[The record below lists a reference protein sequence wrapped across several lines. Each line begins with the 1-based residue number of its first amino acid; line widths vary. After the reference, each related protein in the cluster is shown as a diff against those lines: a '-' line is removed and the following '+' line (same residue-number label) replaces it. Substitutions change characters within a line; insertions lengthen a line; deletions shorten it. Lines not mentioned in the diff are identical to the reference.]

1 MVWGKLLL
9 QTFHLVERRSQG
21 LIGCKSKKIVPIR
34 QSINYGKTYPYY
46 GKGGFLANLS
56 PMSKKSRTFALRNI
70 VEYFLAFFNYICFTS
85 PIMAFIE
92 TNNIKGDVFGGI
104 TAGIVALPL
113 ALAFG
118 IHAFGG
124 VDSPEA
130 SSMGALAGLVG
141 ATLLGF
147 FAALFGGTHSQISG
161 PTGPMTVITASIV
174 SGAWASSQGNISAVL
189 LSMSLAGIFCG
200 LFQVLF
206 GLIRIGKYVRYIPYP
221 VLSGFMSGI
230 GVIIILQQLYPIIG
244 KKSPAST
251 LDMILN
257 FPAAFA
263 EGISVPALLLGLA
276 CIALIILVPKV
287 TKKVPATLVAL
298 VVVTVVSLF
307 TGLDSALT
315 IGNIPAGLPMPF
327 FTKVQLDGIDW
338 MVVIKAS
345 LVPGLTLAG
354 LGSID
359 TLLTSVMADNITKT
373 KHNSNQ
379 ELIGQGIGNAVAGLF
394 CGLAGA
400 GATMRTVVNVKSGGR
415 TQLSGMIHAA
425 LLLAILLGLGSLVK
439 YVPLSVLAGILIT
452 VGWGIIDFRGFK
464 DLRRIPKSDAFVMI
478 VVFLMTVFVDLLT
491 AVGIGMVIACV
502 LFMKRAGDLVE
513 DGYSSKEL
521 STFDKESPWEDEKD
535 MPKDIHHHI
544 YIERL
549 DGPIF
554 FGSITGFQRVMHD
567 IPKDAKIVIIRMRRV
582 PFMDQSGV
590 YAMETAIKDLQA
602 QGVKVLMTIIQP
614 QPRYMLENHR
624 IIPML
629 IPQEN
634 TFETFEDC
642 TNYLKTL

>member
-1 MVWGKLLL
+1 
-9 QTFHLVERRSQG
+9 
-21 LIGCKSKKIVPIR
+21 
-34 QSINYGKTYPYY
+34 
-46 GKGGFLANLS
+46 
-56 PMSKKSRTFALRNI
+56 
-70 VEYFLAFFNYICFTS
+70 
-85 PIMAFIE
+85 MAFIE
-92 TNNIKGDVFGGI
+92 TNYIKGDVFGGI

-118 IHAFGG
+118 IQAFSGI
-124 VDSPEA
+124 DSPEA

-174 SGAWASSQGNISAVL
+174 SGAWASSQGNISAVI

-200 LFQVLF
+200 LFQVIF

-230 GVIIILQQLYPIIG
+230 GVIIILQQIYPIIG

-251 LDMILN
+251 LDMIIN
-257 FPAAFA
+257 FPAALA
-263 EGISVPALLLGLA
+263 DGVSVIALALGLA
-276 CIALIILVPKV
+276 CISLIVLVPKV

-298 VVVTVVSLF
+298 IAVTVVSLF
-307 TGLDSALT
+307 TNLDSSLT

-338 MVVIKAS
+338 ASVLEAS

-359 TLLTSVMADNITKT
+359 TLLTSVVADNITKT

-415 TQLSGMIHAA
+415 TQISGMIHAV

-464 DLRRIPKSDAFVMI
+464 DILRIPKSDAFVMM

-513 DGYSSKEL
+513 NSYSAKAL
-521 STFDKESPWEDEKD
+521 DTFDKESPWEDEKD
-535 MPKDIHHHI
+535 IPEEIRNRI

-567 IPKDAKIVIIRMRRV
+567 IPTNLKIVIIRMRRV

-602 QGVKVLMTIIQP
+602 QGIKVLMTIIQP
-614 QPRYMLENHR
+614 QPRYMLEKHH
-624 IIPML
+624 IIPIL
-629 IPQEN
+629 IPKEN
-634 TFETFEDC
+634 TFETFEEC
-642 TNYLKTL
+642 TEYLKGL

>member
-1 MVWGKLLL
+1 
-9 QTFHLVERRSQG
+9 
-21 LIGCKSKKIVPIR
+21 
-34 QSINYGKTYPYY
+34 
-46 GKGGFLANLS
+46 
-56 PMSKKSRTFALRNI
+56 
-70 VEYFLAFFNYICFTS
+70 
-85 PIMAFIE
+85 MAFIE

-118 IHAFGG
+118 IQAFSG

-174 SGAWASSQGNISAVL
+174 SGAWASSQGNISAVIL
-189 LSMSLAGIFCG
+189 TMSLAGIFCG
-200 LFQVLF
+200 LFQAIF

-230 GVIIILQQLYPIIG
+230 GVIIILQQIYPIIG

-251 LDMILN
+251 LDMIIN
-257 FPAAFA
+257 FPAALA
-263 EGISVPALLLGLA
+263 DGVSVIALALGLA
-276 CIALIILVPKV
+276 CISLIVLVPKV

-298 VVVTVVSLF
+298 IAVTVVSLF
-307 TGLDSALT
+307 TNLDSSLT

-338 MVVIKAS
+338 ASVLEAS

-359 TLLTSVMADNITKT
+359 TLLTSVVADNITKT

-379 ELIGQGIGNAVAGLF
+379 ELIGQGIGNAVSGLF

-415 TQLSGMIHAA
+415 TQISGMIHAV

-464 DLRRIPKSDAFVMI
+464 DILRIPKSDAFVMM

-513 DGYSSKEL
+513 NSYSAKAL
-521 STFDKESPWEDEKD
+521 DTFDKESPWEDEKD
-535 MPKDIHHHI
+535 IPEEIRNRI

-567 IPKDAKIVIIRMRRV
+567 IPTNVKIVIIRMRRV

-602 QGVKVLMTIIQP
+602 QGIKVLMTIIQP
-614 QPRYMLENHR
+614 QPRYMLENHH
-624 IIPML
+624 IIPIL
-629 IPQEN
+629 IPKEN

-642 TNYLKTL
+642 TEYLKGL

>member
-1 MVWGKLLL
+1 
-9 QTFHLVERRSQG
+9 
-21 LIGCKSKKIVPIR
+21 
-34 QSINYGKTYPYY
+34 
-46 GKGGFLANLS
+46 
-56 PMSKKSRTFALRNI
+56 
-70 VEYFLAFFNYICFTS
+70 
-85 PIMAFIE
+85 
-92 TNNIKGDVFGGI
+92 
-104 TAGIVALPL
+104 
-113 ALAFG
+113 
-118 IHAFGG
+118 
-124 VDSPEA
+124 
-130 SSMGALAGLVG
+130 MGALAGLVG

-359 TLLTSVMADNITKT
+359 TLLTSVVADNITKT

-379 ELIGQGIGNAVAGLF
+379 ELIGQGIGNAMAGLF

-582 PFMDQSGV
+582 PFMDQSGL

>member
-1 MVWGKLLL
+1 
-9 QTFHLVERRSQG
+9 
-21 LIGCKSKKIVPIR
+21 
-34 QSINYGKTYPYY
+34 
-46 GKGGFLANLS
+46 
-56 PMSKKSRTFALRNI
+56 
-70 VEYFLAFFNYICFTS
+70 
-85 PIMAFIE
+85 MAFIE

-118 IHAFGG
+118 IQAFSGI
-124 VDSPEA
+124 DSPEA

-174 SGAWASSQGNISAVL
+174 SGAWASSQGNISAVI

-200 LFQVLF
+200 LFQVIF

-230 GVIIILQQLYPIIG
+230 GVIIILQQIYPIIG

-251 LDMILN
+251 LDMIIN
-257 FPAAFA
+257 FPAALA
-263 EGISVPALLLGLA
+263 DGVSVIALALGLA
-276 CIALIILVPKV
+276 CISLIVLVPKV

-298 VVVTVVSLF
+298 IAVTVVSLF
-307 TGLDSALT
+307 TNLDSSLT

-327 FTKVQLDGIDW
+327 FTKGQLDGIDW
-338 MVVIKAS
+338 ASVLEAS

-359 TLLTSVMADNITKT
+359 TLLTSVVADNITKT

-415 TQLSGMIHAA
+415 TQISGMIHAV

-464 DLRRIPKSDAFVMI
+464 DILRIPKSDAFVMM

-513 DGYSSKEL
+513 NSYSAKAL
-521 STFDKESPWEDEKD
+521 DTFDKESPWEDEKD
-535 MPKDIHHHI
+535 IPEEIRNRI

-567 IPKDAKIVIIRMRRV
+567 IPTNLKIVIIRMRRV

-602 QGVKVLMTIIQP
+602 QGIKVLMTIIQP
-614 QPRYMLENHR
+614 QPRYMLEKHH
-624 IIPML
+624 IIPIL
-629 IPQEN
+629 IPKEN
-634 TFETFEDC
+634 TFETFEEC
-642 TNYLKTL
+642 TEYLKGL